1 MAIFIWLDKYKVR
14 VKEVDE
20 QHKKLVDTLNELASA
35 MSKGKGREVLQ
46 AILENLILY
55 TKEHFKQEERYFDEL
70 DYPEA
75 DEHRMEHKKLLEQ
88 VLTFQAEYE
97 AGRVNMT
104 VEIML
109 FLKDWLT
116 KHISETDKVF
126 GQAMNKAGKF

>member
-1 MAIFIWLDKYKVR
+1 MAIFIWQDKYSVR
-14 VKEVDE
+14 VKETDE
-20 QHKKLVDTLNELASA
+20 QHQKLIEILNELASA
-35 MSKGKGREVLQ
+35 MSRGKGREVLQ
-46 AILENLILY
+46 ATLENMVIY
-55 TKEHFKQEERYFDEL
+55 TKQHFNEEEKYFDDL

-75 DEHRMEHKKLLEQ
+75 DQHRLEHKKLMEQ

-104 VEIML
+104 VEIIL
-109 FLKDWLT
+109 FLKDWLI